1 MDLLELIY
9 HLIEFGLGAVGLL
22 SLIVVCSRQAG
33 CKREM
38 KEFAKANHFERLGRK
53 LPDGLSFHRTNLH
66 NPEIAN
72 VMRGTLRGSDIVIFR
87 ANFLS
92 LGTG

>member
-1 MDLLELIY
+1 
-9 HLIEFGLGAVGLL
+9 
-22 SLIVVCSRQAG
+22 
-33 CKREM
+33 M
-38 KEFAKANHFERLGRK
+38 KEFARAYDFVPLGKK
-53 LPDGLSFHRTNLH
+53 LPGDLSFRRTNLH

-72 VMRGTLRGSDIVIFR
+72 VMRGTLRGTDIVIFR